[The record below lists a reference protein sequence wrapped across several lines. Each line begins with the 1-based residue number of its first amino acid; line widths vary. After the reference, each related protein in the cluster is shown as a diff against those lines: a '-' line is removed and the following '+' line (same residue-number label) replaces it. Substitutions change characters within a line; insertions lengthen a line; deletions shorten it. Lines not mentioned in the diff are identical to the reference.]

1 MTNCEIESFNLKKK
15 ARKNVTN
22 LKKKKKFLS
31 RPTEITRNNARLEF
45 PSTNRGGNFADFE
58 GSWSEV

>member
-15 ARKNVTN
+15 STKKCYKF
-22 LKKKKKFLS
+22 KKKKKFLS